1 MYKEEKSTL
10 YQARMSPKKMTI
22 EKVFDKK
29 RKLYRCSTPGECV

>member
-22 EKVFDKK
+22 EKVFD
-29 RKLYRCSTPGECV
+29 